1 MDETNFRLKQGVNM
15 KLRAG
20 LAICVMLLGSV
31 AAVGSAWAQGR
42 ILTAEAPFRVISR
55 ANSTTG
61 TNDAFSML
69 AADRSQLVRVP
80 GAEWLQLQFS
90 NFNLGWS
97 TLRIRDLDTGELQ
110 TFTQA
115 QLEAWEGRTA
125 MFNSSRLRISIDRV
139 QNERQRV
146 FYQLEQIRVGES
158 INSNTD
164 TDVVIQTICG
174 TDNRVASTER
184 RVGRLVPVGCTAWIV
199 GNNLFL
205 TAGHCVASR
214 ATTLQFNV
222 PASQTSGAL
231 VAPATRDQ
239 YAVVQ
244 SSIVSRNSGIGNDWA
259 LFRVAANTQTG
270 LLPRQAQGSQFSLA
284 NNRTPTNARIT
295 GFGTDTGVTNQT
307 NQIHTGPFG
316 SFSGTSARYSVDT
329 TGGNS
334 GSPVASAATG
344 VAIAI
349 HTNGGCTASG
359 GANSGTSFR
368 NTTLWNAI
376 RNTGDPGLILNP

>member
-1 MDETNFRLKQGVNM
+1 M
-15 KLRAG
+15 KLRRIG

-31 AAVGSAWAQGR
+31 AAAGSAWAQGE

-61 TNDAFSML
+61 TNGAFSML
-69 AADRSQLVRVP
+69 AADRPQLVRVP

-125 MFNSSRLRISIDRV
+125 MFNSSRLRISVDLAR
-139 QNERQRV
+139 NERQRV
-146 FYQLEQIRVGES
+146 FYQLEQISVGEVS
-158 INSNTD
+158 D
-164 TDVVIQTICG
+164 TDIVIQSICG

>member
-1 MDETNFRLKQGVNM
+1 M
-15 KLRAG
+15 KLRVG
-20 LAICVMLLGSV
+20 MAICVMLLGSV
-31 AAVGSAWAQGR
+31 AATGSAWAQGQ

-55 ANSTTG
+55 ANSTAV
-61 TNDAFSML
+61 TNGAFSML
-69 AADRSQLVRVP
+69 AADRPQLVRVP
-80 GAEWLQLQFS
+80 DAAWIQLQFS

-125 MFNSSRLRISIDRV
+125 MFNSSRLRISVDLAR
-139 QNERQRV
+139 NERQRV
-146 FYQLEQIRVGES
+146 FYQLEQIRVGEIS
-158 INSNTD
+158 RGPNTD
-164 TDVVIQTICG
+164 VGIESICG
-174 TDNRVASTER
+174 TDNRVASTDA

-205 TAGHCVASR
+205 TAGHCVASG

-222 PASQTSGAL
+222 PASQSNGAL
-231 VAPATRDQ
+231 VNPAARDQ

-244 SSIVSRNSGIGNDWA
+244 SSIRSSNTGIGNDWA

-270 LLPRQAQGSQFSLA
+270 LLPRQAQGRQFSLA
-284 NNRTPTNARIT
+284 NNRTITTARIT

-307 NQIHTGPFG
+307 NQVHTGPF
-316 SFSGTSARYSVDT
+316 SAFSGTSATYAVDT

-334 GSPVASAATG
+334 GSPVASSSSD

-359 GANSGTSFR
+359 GVNSGTSFR
-368 NTTLWNAI
+368 NTTLWSAI
-376 RNTGDPGLILNP
+376 RNSGDAGLILNPQ

>member
-1 MDETNFRLKQGVNM
+1 M
-15 KLRAG
+15 KLRVG
-20 LAICVMLLGSV
+20 LTICVMLLGSV
-31 AAVGSAWAQGR
+31 AAAGSAWAQGE
-42 ILTAEAPFRVISR
+42 ILTAETPFRVISR
-55 ANSTTG
+55 ANSTKA
-61 TNDAFSML
+61 TNGAFSIL
-69 AADRSQLVRVP
+69 AADSPQLVRVA

-90 NFNLGWS
+90 SFNLGWS
-97 TLRIRDLDTGELQ
+97 TLQIRDLDTGELQ

-115 QLEAWEGRTA
+115 QLEAWDGRTA
-125 MFNSSRLRISIDRV
+125 MFNSSRLRISVDLAR
-139 QNERQRV
+139 NERQNV
-146 FYQLEQIRVGES
+146 FYQLEQIRVGDVS
-158 INSNTD
+158 NSD

-174 TDNRVASTER
+174 VDNRVASTDN
-184 RVGRLVPVGCTAWIV
+184 RVGRLVPVGCSAWVV

-231 VAPATRDQ
+231 VNPAIRDQ
-239 YAVVQ
+239 YSVVQ
-244 SSIVSRNSGIGNDWA
+244 ASIVSRNAGIGNDWA

-270 LLPRQAQGSQFSLA
+270 LLPRQAYGRQFSLS
-284 NNRTPTNARIT
+284 NNRTPTNARVT

-316 SFSGTSARYSVDT
+316 AFSGTSATYAVDT

-334 GSPVASAATG
+334 GSPVVSSASD

-349 HTNGGCTASG
+349 HTNGGCTSSG
-359 GANSGTSFR
+359 GVNSGTSLR

-376 RNTGDPGLILNP
+376 RNTGDAGLILNP

>member
-1 MDETNFRLKQGVNM
+1 MKFRV
-15 KLRAG
+15 G
-20 LAICVMLLGSV
+20 LTICAMLIGAV
-31 AAVGSAWAQGR
+31 AATGSAWAQGE
-42 ILTAEAPFRVISR
+42 ILTAEMPFRVISR

-61 TNDAFSML
+61 TNGAFSML
-69 AADRSQLVRVP
+69 AADRPQLVRVP
-80 GAEWLQLQFS
+80 DAAWIQLQFS

-115 QLEAWEGRTA
+115 QLEAWEGRSGV
-125 MFNSSRLRISIDRV
+125 FNSSRLRISVDLA

-146 FYQLEQIRVGES
+146 YYQLDEIRVGE
-158 INSNTD
+158 
-164 TDVVIQTICG
+164 VIDRAPVTNIGIKSICG
-174 TDNRVASTER
+174 TDNRVASTDV

-199 GNNLFL
+199 GSNLFL
-205 TAGHCVASR
+205 TAGHCVASG

-222 PASQTSGAL
+222 PASQPDGRL
-231 VAPATRDQ
+231 VNPGVSDQ
-239 YAVVQ
+239 YSVVQ
-244 SSIVSRNSGIGNDWA
+244 SSIVSSNNGIGNDWA
-259 LFRVAANTQTG
+259 LFRVATNTQTG
-270 LLPRQAQGSQFSLA
+270 LLPRQAQGGQFSLA
-284 NNRTPTNARIT
+284 NNRDITNARII
-295 GFGTDTGVTNQT
+295 GFGTDTGAANQT
-307 NQIHTGPFG
+307 QQVHTGPFRA
-316 SFSGTSARYSVDT
+316 FSGTAATYAVDT

-334 GSPVASAATG
+334 GSPVFSAASG

-376 RNTGDPGLILNP
+376 RNTGDPGLILNPQ

>member
-1 MDETNFRLKQGVNM
+1 M

-20 LAICVMLLGSV
+20 LAICMMLFGSV
-31 AAVGSAWAQGR
+31 AATGSAWAQGE

-55 ANSTTG
+55 ANSTAG
-61 TNDAFSML
+61 TNAAFSML
-69 AADRSQLVRVP
+69 AADRPQLLRVP
-80 GAEWLQLQFS
+80 DAEWLQLQFS

-125 MFNSSRLRISIDRV
+125 MFNSSRLRISVDLAR
-139 QNERQRV
+139 NERQRV
-146 FYQLEQIRVGES
+146 FYQLDQIRVGES
-158 INSNTD
+158 NSGPG
-164 TDVVIQTICG
+164 TDVGIESICG
-174 TDNRVASTER
+174 TDNRVASTDT

-205 TAGHCVASR
+205 TAGHCVASG

-222 PASQTSGAL
+222 PASQSNGAL
-231 VAPATRDQ
+231 VNPGTRDQ
-239 YAVVQ
+239 YSVVQ
-244 SSIVSRNSGIGNDWA
+244 SSIRSSNAGIGNDWA

-270 LLPRQAQGSQFSLA
+270 LLPRQAQGRQFSLA

-295 GFGTDTGVTNQT
+295 GFGTDTGTANQT
-307 NQIHTGPFG
+307 NQVHTGPF
-316 SFSGTSARYSVDT
+316 SAFSGTSATYAVDT

-334 GSPVASAATG
+334 GSPVASSSSD

-359 GANSGTSFR
+359 GVNSGTSFR

-376 RNTGDPGLILNP
+376 RNTGDPGLILNPQ